1 MELDNYHLIQ
11 TSFSLEDL
19 KQSMKYVRNMQG
31 IPVIEQELTTEEQR
45 LDKFLAMRDL
55 RDFLLSA

>member
-1 MELDNYHLIQ
+1 MEQDYQQPLIQ

-31 IPVIEQELTTEEQR
+31 IPVIE
-45 LDKFLAMRDL
+45 
-55 RDFLLSA
+55 